1 MNEALLLAAGV
12 TAALSPCPLA
22 TNMAAVGYMARQVG
36 LGRAALACALLY
48 AAGRMAAYVLLGLLL
63 HGGLVSMPALSYA
76 LQETLPL
83 FMGPLLLLAGLVML
97 EALPLPAW
105 LHTAA
110 PSRGTA
116 DTLMRGGV
124 WGAFPLGML
133 FALALCPP
141 SAALFFGVALPMA
154 AQAASPAWVALACFG
169 LGTALPV
176 MAVGLLLAS
185 GAAAAARLLRGLPAL
200 QRTMRWIAGGGM
212 LLLGAWLTLVHL
224 YQL

>member
-22 TNMAAVGYMARQVG
+22 TNMAAVGYMARRVG
-36 LGRAALACALLY
+36 QGRAALACALMY

-63 HGGLVSMPALSYA
+63 RGGLVSMPALSYA

-97 EALPLPAW
+97 DALPLPDW

-110 PSRGTA
+110 PGRGAA

-141 SAALFFGVALPMA
+141 SAALFFGVALPLA
-154 AQAASPAWVALACFG
+154 AQAASSAWAGLACFG

-176 MAVGLLLAS
+176 MAVGLLLVS
-185 GAAAAARLLRGLPAL
+185 GASAAACLQRCLPAA
-200 QRTMRWIAGGGM
+200 QRIMSGVAGGGM

-224 YQL
+224 YQI